1 MSVRWYESFIFVGM
15 FLFNFAQCFS
25 TNIARFSMT
34 VLHAVVRSLTGMFGL
49 CVLYSVLFFWG
60 YALGLNMKDAYSFN
74 NSPFLTDFF
83 KKLFHFLNMW
93 WSWIKM
99 NSFKISLFK
108 LLVCF
113 FFIRFLINKYKSVT
127 FILNS
132 KNKFFIALFMLA
144 LHLFSACVS
153 ALLIVLLYF
162 FRKVSLNISC
172 SILDKNL
179 STLGIFHFV
188 VILLLWLLIIGGFI
202 PSLVSSFLLLAS

>member
-1 MSVRWYESFIFVGM
+1 MPILLITRL
-15 FLFNFAQCFS
+15 FL
-25 TNIARFSMT
+25 R
-34 VLHAVVRSLTGMFGL
+34 
-49 CVLYSVLFFWG
+49 
-60 YALGLNMKDAYSFN
+60 
-74 NSPFLTDFF
+74 
-83 KKLFHFLNMW
+83 
-93 WSWIKM
+93 
-99 NSFKISLFK
+99 ISLKNCFTFWICDEVGSKWILLK
-108 LLVCF
+108 LVFLSYFFAF

-179 STLGIFHFV
+179 STLGVFHFV